1 MHTGVADEWPVGWC
15 VGLDFVAG
23 VEEVDIGVGG

>member
-1 MHTGVADEWPVGWC
+1 MHTGVADEWLVGWC

>member
-1 MHTGVADEWPVGWC
+1 MHTGGAGEWLVGGC